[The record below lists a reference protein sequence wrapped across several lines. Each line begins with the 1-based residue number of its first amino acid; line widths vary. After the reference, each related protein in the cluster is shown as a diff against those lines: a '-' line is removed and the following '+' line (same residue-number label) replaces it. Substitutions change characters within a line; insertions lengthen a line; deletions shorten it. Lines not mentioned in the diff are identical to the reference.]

1 MLRKTFMLLAAVS
14 AASPLVAQTDRCI
27 AHTITQRHLQAQGLS
42 TDLVAAMSQVPRGS
56 ARGGLLTVPV
66 VVHVVWNTGAENIPD
81 ASINQ
86 MVAQLNLDY
95 QQQNTDLNQV
105 RPAFTGV
112 VGNVGVAFCL
122 ASVDPNGNATTGITR
137 TQTTETWFDPDTET
151 DDMKSPPKGISAWD
165 PDSYLNIWVCDITS
179 GATGGTVTVGYAYL
193 PTGGVVG
200 SNIDG
205 FVIDYDYGFGTG
217 ERTAT
222 HEIGHYFGLLHP
234 FDNNNCTNAD
244 GFTDTPTTDSPT
256 FSCSNTNLQKC
267 GVLTQYENFMDYASC
282 SVMFTDQQSASMAGI
297 LTGARASLLSST
309 ACGTVPSG
317 PCIPASAAGTADGD
331 YVDGVQL
338 NTLSNLNTGGTSGP
352 SYSDYT
358 GSSTTLQRGMGYTI
372 NITSG
377 DYTPDNYAAW
387 IDYDQDDSF
396 ETNEKLGEFQTTAI
410 GQTQGIS
417 FTVPGNAALGT
428 ARMRVRGVFL
438 DDTEPDPTDPCFA
451 YNWGETEDYSVV
463 ITNPGTGTCVP
474 TATVGTADGDYVQ
487 SVQLGNI
494 QNIATGGPSGP
505 SYTDYT
511 GLSADLARTNAYDLT
526 ITSGSYQPDNYA
538 AWIDYDQDGS
548 LEVGEKLGEFQTSTA
563 FETQDIPFNVPGNAV
578 LGNTLLRVRGV
589 FINTGEPSPVDPCYD
604 YVWGE
609 TEDYSVLI
617 EVSTGTIGPSATNE
631 LRVVQDAGQF
641 WLVLSEPLANAEV
654 DLFDAAGQ
662 RVCSGRV
669 PSLRWPI
676 PTERLAAGVYQ
687 LVLRTSDR
695 TFFTRFVTG
704 GY

>member
-1 MLRKTFMLLAAVS
+1 MLRKQFFLFAALLS
-14 AASPLVAQTDRCI
+14 ATPLAAQTDRCM
-27 AHTITQRHLQAQGLS
+27 AQTITQRHLQAQGLS
-42 TDLVAAMSQVPRGS
+42 TDLIAAMGQVPRGS
-56 ARGGLLTVPV
+56 VRGGLHTVPV

-112 VGNVGVAFCL
+112 IGNVGIEFCL
-122 ASVDPNGNATTGITR
+122 ASVDPNGDPTTGITR

-151 DDMKSPPKGISAWD
+151 DDMKSPPKGINAWD

-193 PTGGVVG
+193 PVGGVVG
-200 SNIDG
+200 SGIDG
-205 FVIDYDYGFGTG
+205 FVIDYDYGFGPG

-244 GFTDTPTTDSPT
+244 GFADTPTTDSPT

-282 SVMFTDQQSASMAGI
+282 SVMFTDQQSASMTGI

-317 PCIPASAAGTADGD
+317 PCIPTSAAGTTDGD

-352 SYSDYT
+352 SYSNYP
-358 GSSTTLQRGMGYTI
+358 GSGTSLQRGLGYTI

-410 GQTQGIS
+410 GQTQGIQ
-417 FTVPGNAALGT
+417 FTVPANAAIGI
-428 ARMRVRGVFL
+428 ARLRVRGVYL
-438 DDTEPDPTDPCFA
+438 DDTEPDPTDPCFN
-451 YNWGETEDYSVV
+451 YNWGETEDYYVT
-463 ITNPGTGTCVP
+463 ITDPGTSICLP
-474 TATVGTADGDYVQ
+474 TAVVGTADGDYIE
-487 SVQLGNI
+487 SVQLGTI
-494 QNIATGGPSGP
+494 QNIGTGGTSGP

-511 GLSADLARTNAYDLT
+511 VQTTDLERNNSYDLSV
-526 ITSGSYQPDNYA
+526 TSGSYEPDNYA
-538 AWIDYDQDGS
+538 AWIDYDQDGL
-548 LEVGEKLGEFQTSTA
+548 LESGEKLGEFQTSST
-563 FETQDIPFNVPGNAV
+563 FETQNLTFTVPSNAS
-578 LGNTLLRVRGV
+578 LGSTLFRVRGV
-589 FINTGEPSPVDPCYD
+589 FINTGEPSPVDPCFD

-609 TEDYSVLI
+609 TEDYSAVI
-617 EVSTGTIGPSATNE
+617 ELSTGTITLGGPGPLQVVQSAEGPWLVSNTPIMNAE
-631 LRVVQDAGQF
+631 VRIIDASGRVVQRANVEGERWRIPVDR
-641 WLVLSEPLANAEV
+641 LS
-654 DLFDAAGQ
+654 
-662 RVCSGRV
+662 
-669 PSLRWPI
+669 
-676 PTERLAAGVYQ
+676 AGVHQ
-687 LVLRTSDR
+687 VVLYGLDKVFR
-695 TFFTRFVTG
+695 TRFVVP
-704 GY
+704 